1 MHVVVVGAGVIGLSS
16 ALYLARAGLEVTL
29 VERNQDVALETSFA
43 NGGQLSYNNVAPL
56 ADPSVLGHLPRWLLS
71 REAPLHLRPRLDP
84 RQWRWCL
91 AFLRACRASRVEQT
105 FGEMLSL
112 SLRSQTL
119 MTELLQHTPIDFDL
133 RHSGKLII
141 HRSAASLSAAGRL
154 LERQQEA
161 GARHQVLSAS
171 ECTVLEPALAVV
183 AERLAGGIFT
193 PGDAVGNCRLFC
205 EGVKRQLQG
214 MHNVHLRLG
223 KAVSGFE
230 RRGSRLA
237 ALRSGEDRL
246 PADGFVIA
254 CGIASVPLVK
264 PLGIDLP
271 LYPRRG
277 YTLSVQPNENLSLPK
292 ISITDA
298 SRKILYAPLGDSL
311 RIAAMVDLGARTAHA
326 PERRIAL
333 LKRQVGEV
341 FPALDLRQTQAW
353 AGLRPATALGKP
365 IIDRAPGLDNLW
377 LNVGHGPL
385 GFTLACASGEGL
397 ARLIVQ
403 AQPTVDL
410 APFSLAA
417 HGVGN

>member
-105 FGEMLSL
+105 FGEMVSL

-141 HRSAASLSAAGRL
+141 HRSAASLSAAARL
-154 LERQQEA
+154 LERQQSA

-171 ECTVLEPALAVV
+171 ECTVLEPALAAVT
-183 AERLAGGIFT
+183 ERLAGGIFT

-214 MHNVHLRLG
+214 MRNVRLHLG
-223 KAVSGFE
+223 EAVSGFE

-237 ALRSGEDRL
+237 ALRLGEDRL
-246 PADGFVIA
+246 PAADGFVIA

-271 LYPRRG
+271 LYPLRG

-311 RIAAMVDLGARTAHA
+311 RIAAMVDLGARTA
-326 PERRIAL
+326 
-333 LKRQVGEV
+333 
-341 FPALDLRQTQAW
+341 
-353 AGLRPATALGKP
+353 
-365 IIDRAPGLDNLW
+365 LW

-397 ARLIVQ
+397 ARLIAQ
-403 AQPTVDL
+403 APPPVDL

-417 HGVGN
+417 HGAGKPMQSTRQGVE